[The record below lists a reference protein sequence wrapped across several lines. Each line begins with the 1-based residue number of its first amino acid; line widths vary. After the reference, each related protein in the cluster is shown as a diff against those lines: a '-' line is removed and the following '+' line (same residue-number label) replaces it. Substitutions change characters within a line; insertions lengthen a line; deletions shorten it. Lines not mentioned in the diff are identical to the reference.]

1 MLAPAIVLLALAADA
16 PAPVTPPAGAARGFG
31 PDDLLALPRVESPAL
46 SPDGARV
53 AFTVARAAPGGERL
67 TSALFLVP
75 AAGGEPRQLTR
86 GDERV
91 SSPRF
96 SPDGKRIAFL
106 SDRGGPP
113 RSTQAWVLD
122 LAGGEAI
129 RATTLPGGADAVL
142 WTADGRSLLVTS
154 DVDPRCGADAACNE
168 RAEAAARDRPRIAT
182 RLLFRH
188 WTSWRER
195 VRTHVLRVPLD
206 GGPAVDLTPGDRDVP
221 PFGRGGDGDLAV
233 SPDGTTLYFVAVTD
247 PVEAISTN
255 ADVYA
260 VPIAGGEA
268 RRITTGPGW
277 DGSPRPS
284 PDGRRLAWLSQP
296 RAGFESDRF
305 HLMVAAADGSGA
317 RDLTAGEDLS
327 AQEPWWARN
336 GRALRFTAD
345 VAGSTAVYEVDVA
358 SGKLV
363 RLTDPPYAG
372 QIASLSP
379 SRDGGVVAAI
389 VHSMTD
395 PPESAVLRP
404 GKGRALEVARI
415 TSFATAALSSVP
427 RPEVRP
433 LAATSPDGTK
443 VAGWLVLP
451 PGRRPGERLPAVV
464 LVHGGP
470 QGAWDHA
477 WTWRWNVM
485 AFAAQ
490 GWAVVLP
497 NPRGSTGYGQ
507 AYVDAISRD
516 WGAEYDDV
524 MAVLDAAIAAGDV
537 DGARTCAAGGSY
549 GGFMVNYVNGRTDR
563 FRCLVVHAGLYD
575 LGMMWGTTDEL
586 WFPEYDVG
594 AGGPPWERP
603 EAWSRFSPDRL
614 VARWKTPTLVSHGEL
629 DYRCTVDQ
637 AYAAFTAL
645 QRRGI
650 ESKLLVFPDEG
661 HWIQRPKNSKV
672 FYDVVFGWLAEHLGT
687 AAGASARA
695 P

>member
-1 MLAPAIVLLALAADA
+1 MLTRALLSLALAAPSMPLAA
-16 PAPVTPPAGAARGFG
+16 PPPLAAGRFG
-31 PDDLLALPRVESPAL
+31 PDELLALPRVEAPAL
-46 SPDGARV
+46 SPDGARI
-53 AFTVARAAPGGERL
+53 AFTVARAAPGGEKLVSALWVAPATGGEARRL
-67 TSALFLVP
+67 TP
-75 AAGGEPRQLTR
+75 
-86 GDERV
+86 GDERISAPV
-91 SSPRF
+91 F

-106 SDRGGPP
+106 SSRGGT
-113 RSTQAWVLD
+113 TQAWVLE
-122 LAGGEAI
+122 LAVGEAI
-129 RATTLPGGADAVL
+129 RATSLPGGAGGVL
-142 WTADGRSLLVTS
+142 WTPDGASLLVPS

-168 RAEAAARDRPRIAT
+168 KADAAAKDRPRVAT

-206 GGPAVDLTPGDRDVP
+206 GSPPVDLTPGDRDAP
-221 PFGRGGDGDLAV
+221 PFERGGPGDLAV
-233 SPDGTTLYFVAVTD
+233 SPDGRTLYFVAVTD

-260 VPIAGGEA
+260 VPLSGGEA
-268 RRITTGPGW
+268 RRITSGPGW

-284 PDGRRLAWLSQP
+284 PDGTRLAWLSQP

-305 HLMVAAADGSGA
+305 HVMLADAEGRGA
-317 RDLTAGEDLS
+317 RDLTASIDLS
-327 AQEPWWARN
+327 AHDLHWARK
-336 GRALRFTAD
+336 GRALRFTA
-345 VAGSTAVYEVDVA
+345 VTEGRTGVYEIDA
-358 SGKLV
+358 RSGKLA
-363 RLTDPPYAG
+363 RLLDPSARRVS
-372 QIASLSP
+372 SLAP
-379 SRDGGVVAAI
+379 SQDGETAAAVVD
-389 VHSMTD
+389 SMTD
-395 PPESAVLRP
+395 APEIAVLRP
-404 GKGRALEVARI
+404 GKGAALELTAV
-415 TSFATAALSSVP
+415 TSFARQALSALP

-433 LAATSPDGTK
+433 LTATSPDGTK

-451 PGRRPGERLPAVV
+451 PGHRAGERLPAVV

-507 AYVDAISRD
+507 AYVDAISRS
-516 WGAEYDDV
+516 WGAAYDDV

-537 DGARTCAAGGSY
+537 DGARTCAAGASY
-549 GGFMVNYVNGRTDR
+549 GGFMVNYINGQTDR

-575 LGMMWGTTDEL
+575 LAASWATTEEL
-586 WFPEYDVG
+586 WFPEWDVG
-594 AGGPPWERP
+594 GGGPPWERP
-603 EAWSRFSPDRL
+603 EAYARFSPSSS

-637 AYAAFTAL
+637 GYAAFTAL

-650 ESKLLVFPDEG
+650 PSKLLVFPDEG
-661 HWIQRPKNSKV
+661 HWILRPKNSKV
-672 FYDVVFGWLAEHLGT
+672 FYDVVFGWLADHLGT
-687 AAGASARA
+687 GAGGTAKA